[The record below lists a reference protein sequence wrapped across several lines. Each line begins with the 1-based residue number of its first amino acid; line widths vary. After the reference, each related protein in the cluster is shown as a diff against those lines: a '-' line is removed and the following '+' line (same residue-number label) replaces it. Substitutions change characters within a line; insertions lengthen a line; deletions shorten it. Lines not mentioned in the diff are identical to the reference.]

1 MISVVTACLNEE
13 EMLPIYFA
21 SLSKLPKDK
30 LREVIIVDGG
40 STDKTHAI
48 IDKAAK
54 SLPIR
59 LIVKNNLKYVAR
71 QKNYGI
77 ALASGRYIL
86 PLDADET
93 IDSLLIQK
101 LEQLPPSSIAWQ
113 FMKWYTIQDV
123 NHYAQNHKGFPCH
136 KIFQNGHEIRY
147 NRKIHDHFVFPESE
161 YDEGAIKGKQVPLGV
176 ALNIHVF
183 DNRLL
188 SSDEG
193 LEKKFSLWRD
203 RGILAQ
209 SAEEGI
215 PITSNFWLSSKQS
228 HIANP
233 STILDF
239 PVAVQECIHWT
250 QEDINQWKV

>member
-30 LREVIIVDGG
+30 LKEIIIVDGG
-40 STDKTHAI
+40 SNDKTISI
-48 IDKAAK
+48 IEKASK
-54 SLPIR
+54 FLPVT
-59 LIVKNNLKYVAR
+59 LIVKNDIKYVAQ

-77 ALASGRYIL
+77 ALATGKYIL

-93 IDSLLIQK
+93 IDSLLIEK
-101 LEQLPPSSIAWQ
+101 LEKLPSYNVAWQ

-123 NHYAQNHKGFPCH
+123 NHHALNHKGFPCH
-136 KIFQNGHEIRY
+136 KIFQNSLGIRY
-147 NRKIHDHFVFPESE
+147 NRKIHDHFVYPKEE
-161 YDEGAIKGKQVPLGV
+161 YDGGALRGATVPLGI

-193 LEKKFSLWRD
+193 LEKKFNIWKD
-203 RGILAQ
+203 RGILDQ
-209 SAEEGI
+209 SKEEGI
-215 PITSNFWLSSKQS
+215 PIESNFWLASKRE
-228 HIANP
+228 HLANP

-239 PVAVQECIHWT
+239 PKIVKECIHWT
-250 QEDINQWKV
+250 LEDIETWKV